1 MLNPCSYRV
10 IDLPAKRNSHSE
22 WRSTM
27 LLQNGICRTNCVD
40 CLDRTNAAQFVLGK
54 RAFGHQLYALGIVN
68 SPNLPFD
75 SDAVNMLTEMY
86 HDHGDSK
93 PKGHDAAEC
102 SFLPALA
109 LQYTGS
115 ALVNRVETY
124 RRMPHWNS
132 HSRDIIENL
141 RRFYTNSLLGTYH
154 DLAGALQLNA
164 FADAD
169 KQAAINLFLDVH
181 TDRTTTQPPRRRG
194 YQIWFSEKNLQPAYN
209 YVECEAGIVDFTD
222 SKSEFWV
229 EYYRPLLFTSLGKH
243 FVYSMNSTL
252 KLPG

>member
-1 MLNPCSYRV
+1 
-10 IDLPAKRNSHSE
+10 
-22 WRSTM
+22 M

-86 HDHGDSK
+86 HDHGDSEPPNK
-93 PKGHDAAEC
+93 MLAEY
-102 SFLPALA
+102 SPLLALA

-141 RRFYTNSLLGTYH
+141 RRFYTNSLLG
-154 DLAGALQLNA
+154 A
-164 FADAD
+164 F
-169 KQAAINLFLDVH
+169 
-181 TDRTTTQPPRRRG
+181 RG
-194 YQIWFSEKNLQPAYN
+194 
-209 YVECEAGIVDFTD
+209 
-222 SKSEFWV
+222 
-229 EYYRPLLFTSLGKH
+229 SLGAP
-243 FVYSMNSTL
+243 L
-252 KLPG
+252 A